1 MKQKRYE
8 MICQELKI
16 HGIIEIDN
24 DKMYLTDKFLNL
36 FIENFKVEGVV
47 AKALILSIIKML
59 KRAEEKQLKEY
70 FVALQQFEPISGA
83 VRIEQESEQEEAKA

>member
-24 DKMYLTDKFLNL
+24 AKMYLPDKFLNL

-47 AKALILSIIKML
+47 AKA
-59 KRAEEKQLKEY
+59 
-70 FVALQQFEPISGA
+70 
-83 VRIEQESEQEEAKA
+83 

>member
-8 MICQELKI
+8 MICQKLKI

-47 AKALILSIIKML
+47 AKA
-59 KRAEEKQLKEY
+59 
-70 FVALQQFEPISGA
+70 
-83 VRIEQESEQEEAKA
+83 

>member
-24 DKMYLTDKFLNL
+24 DFGGDGIDLNL
-36 FIENFKVEGVV
+36 SDNGDGNNNSNEIDMHKNQT
-47 AKALILSIIKML
+47 IQDSN
-59 KRAEEKQLKEY
+59 
-70 FVALQQFEPISGA
+70 
-83 VRIEQESEQEEAKA
+83 

>member
-24 DKMYLTDKFLNL
+24 YKMYLTDKFLNL

-47 AKALILSIIKML
+47 AKA
-59 KRAEEKQLKEY
+59 
-70 FVALQQFEPISGA
+70 
-83 VRIEQESEQEEAKA
+83 